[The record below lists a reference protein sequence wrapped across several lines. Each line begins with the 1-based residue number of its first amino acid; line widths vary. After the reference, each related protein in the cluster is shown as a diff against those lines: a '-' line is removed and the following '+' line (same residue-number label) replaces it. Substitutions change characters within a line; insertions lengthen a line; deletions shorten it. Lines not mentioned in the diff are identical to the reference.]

1 MFITRLKI
9 LSGFESIYNLK
20 KQMYTMNEVTEA
32 LMMSRFR
39 DEFRCEMGQSIN
51 TQNCLLR
58 FPRLRLLVFVAVSDD
73 ALDV

>member
-1 MFITRLKI
+1 MH
-9 LSGFESIYNLK
+9 
-20 KQMYTMNEVTEA
+20 TMNEVTEA

-39 DEFRCEMGQSIN
+39 DEFKCEMGQSIC

-58 FPRLRLLVFVAVSDD
+58 FPRLRLFVFVDVSDD